1 MLLGEEAMG
10 ELRKRIISFFVV
22 IMLFVALCATGVIV
36 ISRQSLY
43 DNDNI
48 LTGTAGDNNP
58 NSWDGS
64 DKSGEVRFQLGAD
77 EDHVTMKYPTKIY
90 LDKGE
95 TLENAG
101 YYFEIVSGH
110 FGGSASNRV
119 YINPH
124 IWGYR
129 HDNVASPMDNLFSD
143 YYYTALSEIAGTEV
157 SSKTTSGVDSETGIG
172 IGTMHGQLLLN
183 VYKFTNDDSGYDVK
197 IKLYGTPKNTGAFE
211 FSFSSV
217 SGMPVNNYIDT
228 EQWSR
233 WSGWTNSGSYT
244 NMNPSPIRI
253 EINIYDKDP
262 LKNAINR
269 LSNMNRTSES
279 DTILSNAQ
287 SIFDN
292 RKVTNAAVLEATRN
306 VENEI
311 SRLEN
316 LSVELRNVYNDL
328 NSKLTSIGVSSST
341 AGYKAIYDDL
351 AVANNVINS
360 SSPEI
365 STINANISTL
375 QYYLNIWDSHLSGGR
390 YKIIKGTFGDSFAT
404 FIYPSKISMETG
416 QSFADLGYEFIVDA
430 NYNPTNSDYRIFF
443 DAGGWGNKANVI
455 SEYFTNYTY
464 TATHSVGG
472 DATAGNWSFQNYENQ
487 TSVNGNWRFASV
499 TYNSKPY
506 LLVSAGNQ
514 SYNSRINVTGT
525 ASKIGKF
532 TYTHTMQ
539 SLAERWTSSTDW
551 GNQYTISYSEPVS
564 IDFEIVG
571 AGVTEAKENLQTAKD
586 NLIANLKNAA
596 GKINNLDTIMALMDD
611 IDAMID
617 SETATA
623 DEINELTQSVTNTS
637 INVDRNWDA
646 NSTYCIEREIFVN
659 QYVDADGNKYNY
671 VTIKGVRYTGDANGK
686 IKFTASAN
694 GTNIVVVYPDGS
706 SSFTLKLN
714 ADHTGYMCEVAATCT
729 ICGVAL
735 EAREHNWIKGDLLH
749 DATCVSGKEFE
760 YVCSYDTTHTK
771 TEFEGDIN
779 PNNHDW
785 DEWTIVQ
792 APTCTESGTKT
803 RLCKRVGCGIT
814 EQGTIDALGHDFE
827 LVENIS
833 VATCTTQAKNK
844 YQCKNDPR
852 HIDERYEGE
861 LDTTNHAWGEWA
873 TENVA
878 TCINNGSEIRR
889 CEREGCGEPETREI
903 AALGHDHNVPQV
915 TAPTC
920 TEKGYTLY
928 KCSRCEDVDQTRQNE
943 IDALGHDHNVPQV
956 TAPTCTEKGYTL
968 YKCSRCE
975 NVDQTRQNEVEALGH
990 LVNEWIIKNDATC
1003 TQNRIEQGICTREDC
1018 GKELERE
1025 IENSSLGHSY
1035 VETVVLPTCV
1045 AKGHTSYKCSVCN
1058 DEYTDNETAINPEN
1072 HAWGEWAIENAATC
1086 TDDGSEIR
1094 RCEREGCGKPET
1106 RTIVALGHEHNV
1118 PQVTNPTCTEKGYTL
1133 YKCSRCE
1140 DVDQTKQNEVAA
1152 LGHSDVDTIVL
1163 PTCVE
1168 KGYTIHKCSVCGN
1181 EERDNETAINPENHA
1196 WSDWTTENAA
1206 TCTEDGSKTRTC
1218 EREGCGKPET
1228 ETIKAIGHD
1237 FEFIENIS
1245 VATCTTQAKNKYQ
1258 CKNDPSHIDERYE
1271 GELDTDNHDW
1281 SEWSIENVATCT
1293 EDGSEIRTCKRDA
1306 CGKPETKTIKAIGHD
1321 FELVENISVATCTTQ
1336 AKNKYQCK
1344 NDPRHIDERYEG
1356 ELDTTNHAWGEWATE
1371 NVATCTEDGSE
1382 IRSCER
1388 EGCGKPETKTI
1399 AALGHDHN
1407 VPQVTNPTCTEKG
1420 YTLYKCSRCEDVDP
1434 TKQNEVAALGHSD
1447 VDTIVL
1453 PTCVEKGYT
1462 LHKCSVCGNEE
1473 RDSETAINPNNHN
1486 WSEWQF
1492 NNNATCEKNGTET
1505 RTCLN
1510 NCGNENA
1517 SETTEKE
1524 NSKLPHNFVAIDQRD
1539 ATCTES
1545 GHINK
1550 KCEDCNYEETEVIA
1564 PLGHDWDEGEITK
1577 QPTATEKGEKTHN
1590 CNRCDETKAE
1600 EIPSIGVMNESKQP
1614 EETEKASSVNIGA
1627 IVGGAVGGTAGLS
1640 VIIIVIFV
1648 IIKKKKI

>member
-1 MLLGEEAMG
+1 MG

-58 NSWDGS
+58 NAWDGS
-64 DKSGEVRFQLGAD
+64 DKSGDVRFQLGAD

-110 FGGSASNRV
+110 FGGSDGNRV
-119 YINPH
+119 YVNPH

-129 HDNVASPMDNLFSD
+129 HDSVASSMDNLFSD

-157 SSKTTSGVDSETGIG
+157 SSKTTSGVDSNTGIG
-172 IGTMHGQLLLN
+172 IGTQYGQLLLN
-183 VYKFTNDDSGYDVK
+183 VYKFASDDSGYNVK
-197 IKLYGTPKNTGAFE
+197 IKLFGTPKNTGAFE
-211 FSFSSV
+211 FRFDSV
-217 SGMPVNNYIDT
+217 DGMPVNNYIDT
-228 EQWSR
+228 EQWDN
-233 WSGWTNSGSYT
+233 GWFGNGSWKNSGSYK
-244 NMNPSPIRI
+244 NMSPSPIRI

-269 LSNMNRTSES
+269 LRNMNRTSES

-316 LSVELRNVYNDL
+316 LSVELRNIYNDL

-455 SEYFTNYTY
+455 SEYFSNYTY

-514 SYNSRINVTGT
+514 SYKSRINVTGT

-623 DEINELTQSVTNTS
+623 DEINALIQSVTNTAV
-637 INVDRNWDA
+637 NVDRNWDV

-671 VTIKGVRYTGDANGK
+671 VTINGVRYTGDANGK

-694 GTNIVVVYPDGS
+694 GTNIVVVYPNGS

-735 EAREHNWIKGDLLH
+735 EAREHNWIKGDMLH

-844 YQCKNDPR
+844 YQCKNDPS
-852 HIDERYEGE
+852 HIEERYEGE

-943 IDALGHDHNVPQV
+943 IDALGH
-956 TAPTCTEKGYTL
+956 
-968 YKCSRCE
+968 
-975 NVDQTRQNEVEALGH
+975 
-990 LVNEWIIKNDATC
+990 LVNEWTIKNVATC
-1003 TQNRIEQGICTREDC
+1003 TQNRIEQGICTREGC
-1018 GKELERE
+1018 GEELERE

-1035 VETVVLPTCV
+1035 IETIVLPTCV
-1045 AKGHTSYKCSVCN
+1045 AKGHTSHRCSVCN
-1058 DEYTDNETAINPEN
+1058 DEYTDSETA
-1072 HAWGEWAIENAATC
+1072 
-1086 TDDGSEIR
+1086 
-1094 RCEREGCGKPET
+1094 
-1106 RTIVALGHEHNV
+1106 V
-1118 PQVTNPTCTEKGYTL
+1118 
-1133 YKCSRCE
+1133 
-1140 DVDQTKQNEVAA
+1140 
-1152 LGHSDVDTIVL
+1152 
-1163 PTCVE
+1163 
-1168 KGYTIHKCSVCGN
+1168 
-1181 EERDNETAINPENHA
+1181 NPENHA
-1196 WSDWTTENAA
+1196 WSDWTTENA
-1206 TCTEDGSKTRTC
+1206 
-1218 EREGCGKPET
+1218 
-1228 ETIKAIGHD
+1228 
-1237 FEFIENIS
+1237 
-1245 VATCTTQAKNKYQ
+1245 
-1258 CKNDPSHIDERYE
+1258 
-1271 GELDTDNHDW
+1271 
-1281 SEWSIENVATCT
+1281 
-1293 EDGSEIRTCKRDA
+1293 
-1306 CGKPETKTIKAIGHD
+1306 
-1321 FELVENISVATCTTQ
+1321 
-1336 AKNKYQCK
+1336 
-1344 NDPRHIDERYEG
+1344 
-1356 ELDTTNHAWGEWATE
+1356 
-1371 NVATCTEDGSE
+1371 ATCTEDGSE

-1388 EGCGKPETKTI
+1388 EGCGKPETKII
-1399 AALGHDHN
+1399 AALGHEHN

-1517 SETTEKE
+1517 SETREKE

-1590 CNRCDETKAE
+1590 CNRCDETKTE